1 MDFDLRATARRAM
14 TENGFLPDFPPE
26 VRREVEALQETAPN
40 GVRDLR
46 GLLWSS
52 IDNRESRDLDQLEV
66 AEQQPYDHIR
76 VSIAI
81 ADVDGMVG
89 KDSATDG
96 HAGRSTTSVYAGP
109 FVFPMLPERLSTD
122 LTSLNPGEDRGAVV
136 VEMDVGP
143 GGAVVRHDVYRA
155 LVRSRAKLA
164 YDAVG
169 SWLEGGTDLPPE
181 VAAVPGL
188 EEQVRL
194 QDEAARRLRAL
205 RRRHGLLDLDTIEA
219 RPVVAGDKVIDL
231 EVPVHDRAR
240 DIIENFM
247 IAANVAMAR
256 FLKGRRVS
264 SLRRVVRVPKR
275 WDRIVELAAE
285 LGESLPAEPDPK
297 ALASFLARR
306 KAADPEHHPDL
317 SLAVVKL
324 LGPGEYVLER
334 RFARDAE
341 RHFGLALAEYAHSTA
356 PNRRYADLVTQRLV
370 KATLE
375 GAASHY
381 TEESLAAIAARC
393 TEREDAARKVERTV
407 RKSVAAALM
416 QDRIG
421 DRFTAIVTG
430 ASEKGTYVRV
440 LRPPIEGRVVRGYQG
455 LDVGDTVRV
464 KLIGAYPEQ
473 GFIDFEG
480 PETDVGR
487 KIARSRQKK
496 KAAALLARRI
506 GRQFAAVV
514 TAASPKG
521 TWVRLLTE
529 AGEGRVVRGQRALRV
544 GQTVRVTL
552 VSADAVHGFIDFE
565 YGPGVEARK
574 SERTARKK
582 AMAWRLRGRVGDAFT
597 GVVTSSNPRATYVR
611 VEDPEAE
618 GRIVRGAGGL
628 QVGEKVRVVL
638 LAADPKRGFID
649 FATELEGAAPHPPD
663 PLPPRRE

>member
-14 TENGFLPDFPPE
+14 AENGFVPDFPPE
-26 VRREVEALQETAPN
+26 VHLEVEALEESTPS

-46 GLLWSS
+46 SLLWSS
-52 IDNRESRDLDQLEV
+52 IDNRESRDLDQIEV
-66 AEQQPYDHIR
+66 AERLPYDHIR
-76 VSIAI
+76 LSVAI
-81 ADVDGMVG
+81 SDVDLLVD

-96 HAGRSTTSVYAGP
+96 HAGHSTTSVYAGP

-122 LTSLNPGEDRGAVV
+122 LTSLNPGEDRGAIV

-155 LVRSRAKLA
+155 LVHSRAKLA

-169 SWLEGGTDLPPE
+169 SWLEGGTTVPPE
-181 VAAVPGL
+181 VAAVAGL

-194 QDEAARRLRAL
+194 QDEAAQRLRAL
-205 RRRHGLLDLDTIEA
+205 RRRHGLLDLETIEA
-219 RPVVAGDKVIDL
+219 RPVIAGGKVIDL
-231 EVPVHDRAR
+231 EVPPHDRAR
-240 DIIENFM
+240 DIIENLM

-256 FLKGRRVS
+256 FLKSQRVA
-264 SLRRVVRVPKR
+264 SLRRVVRTPRR
-275 WDRIVELAAE
+275 WDRIVALAAE
-285 LGESLPAEPDPK
+285 LDETLPAEPDPK
-297 ALASFLARR
+297 ALAGFLARR

-317 SLAVVKL
+317 SLAIVKL

-334 RFARDAE
+334 RLSRASDG
-341 RHFGLALAEYAHSTA
+341 HFGLAVAEYAHSTA

-370 KATLE
+370 KGVLDGTTPEYSEDALM
-375 GAASHY
+375 
-381 TEESLAAIAARC
+381 AIAARC

-407 RKSVAAALM
+407 RKSVAAALCL
-416 QDRIG
+416 DRIG

-440 LRPPIEGRVVRGYQG
+440 LRPPLEGRVVRGQQG

-464 KLIGAYPEQ
+464 KLIGSDPAK

-480 PETDVGR
+480 PASDVGR

-496 KAAALLARRI
+496 SAAARLSRRL

-529 AGEGRVVRGQRALRV
+529 TAEGRVVRGHRDLQV

-552 VSADAVHGFIDFE
+552 VAVDPVHGFIDFE
-565 YGPGVEARK
+565 YGPGVDSHK

-582 AMAWRLRGRVGDAFT
+582 AAAWRLRGRVGESFA
-597 GVVTSSNPRATYVR
+597 GVVTGASPRATYVR
-611 VEDPEAE
+611 IDEPEAE
-618 GRIVRGAGGL
+618 GRIVRGGSGL
-628 QVGEKVRVVL
+628 AVGAPVRVVL
-638 LAADPKRGFID
+638 LAADPKRGYID
-649 FATELEGAAPHPPD
+649 FA
-663 PLPPRRE
+663 RE